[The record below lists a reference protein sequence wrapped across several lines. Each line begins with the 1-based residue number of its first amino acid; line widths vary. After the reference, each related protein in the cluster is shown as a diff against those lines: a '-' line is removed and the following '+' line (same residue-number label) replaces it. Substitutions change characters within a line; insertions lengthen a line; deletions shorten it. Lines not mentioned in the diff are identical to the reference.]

1 MLRTAS
7 ILLTVHLEGVCPFDE
22 VAQQFP
28 ILERTPNQ
36 VHDRC
41 VFVQSLSSYC
51 KNYYIKHLETTFA
64 VHFTIF

>member
-1 MLRTAS
+1 MIRTAS

-28 ILERTPNQ
+28 ILERTPHQ

-41 VFVQSLSSYC
+41 VFVKSTLQL
-51 KNYYIKHLETTFA
+51 L
-64 VHFTIF
+64 